1 MTTPSDAAET
11 AEPTRSSWW
20 ARVRPEERTAV
31 VYATAWFFC
40 ILFGYMVVRPVRET
54 MGSVGGTQQL
64 QGLML
69 VTFLV
74 MLAAVPLYSAL
85 VARLPRRWL
94 VRVVYHFF
102 ASCLVA
108 FFLLMQ
114 LDIEWVRTWTARCF
128 FVWVNVFALFAT
140 SVFWSVLAD
149 LFTSSQGK
157 RLFGMIAAGG
167 TAGAITGS
175 LLTSQVATRLST
187 GALLLLPVVMIETGL
202 WFAWRL
208 EKQFARPSREVNSQ
222 KANAGK
228 RGPSESPAGGGVL
241 SGITHVARSPYL
253 AMICAFLVLVQFCGT
268 QLYFQQAEIVAAEIE
283 TKEARTQLFAYL
295 DLGTQLLTLAIQ
307 ALLSGIVLRRF
318 GVSVALVVL
327 PVIYFAGFL
336 SLAFIPALSTL
347 VVTMIATRAGGY
359 GITVPAREVLFT
371 VVSREDKYKSKSFID
386 TVVLRGGD
394 ALSGQLFGV
403 ARQLGMGITAMNLW
417 ALPLT
422 VIWGTIAWRLGRMQK
437 GRALQATSAT
447 ESPETDGT
455 CVSSKERDIDE
466 PEH

>member
-1 MTTPSDAAET
+1 MTAKTEATNSSET
-11 AEPTRSSWW
+11 ASTPWWSRVEPHERS
-20 ARVRPEERTAV
+20 AV
-31 VYATAWFFC
+31 GWATAWFFC
-40 ILFGYMVVRPVRET
+40 ILLAYLIVRPVRET
-54 MGSVGGTQQL
+54 MGSIGGTRQL

-69 VTFLV
+69 ATFLV
-74 MLAAVPLYSAL
+74 MLAAVPLYSSL

-102 ASCLVA
+102 AVCLVT

-114 LDIEWVRTWTARCF
+114 LEAEFVRTWTARAF

-149 LFTSSQGK
+149 LFSSNQGK

-175 LLTSQVATRLST
+175 LLTSQLATQLST
-187 GALLLLPVVMIETGL
+187 GVLLLLPAVVIEAGL
-202 WFAWRL
+202 WCAWRL
-208 EKQFARPSREVNSQ
+208 EKQSTVVPDAGEPTPRPT
-222 KANAGK
+222 
-228 RGPSESPAGGGVL
+228 ESPTGGGLL
-241 SGITHVARSPYL
+241 SGITHVVRSPYL
-253 AMICAFLVLVQFCGT
+253 AMICLFLVLVQSCGT
-268 QLYFQQAEIVAAEIE
+268 QLYFQQAEIVASEIE

-307 ALLSGIVLRRF
+307 ALLSGVILKRL

-327 PVIYFAGFL
+327 PIIYFAGFA
-336 SLAFIPALSTL
+336 SLAMSPVLPTL
-347 VVTMIATRAGGY
+347 VVTMIATRAGAY

-394 ALSGQLFGV
+394 AMSGQLFGF
-403 ARQLGMGITAMNLW
+403 ARQLGVSITTMNVW
-417 ALPLT
+417 ALPVT
-422 VIWGTIAWRLGRMQK
+422 VAWGLVAWKLGRLQK
-437 GRALQATSAT
+437 RRAAELAA
-447 ESPETDGT
+447 
-455 CVSSKERDIDE
+455 VSEME
-466 PEH
+466 A

>member
-1 MTTPSDAAET
+1 MRYVGDASFHFSRKRTLIPNSDAAKSSELT
-11 AEPTRSSWW
+11 KPRWWSRVEPH
-20 ARVRPEERTAV
+20 ERKAV
-31 VYATAWFFC
+31 VWATAWFFF
-40 ILFGYMVVRPVRET
+40 ILLGYMIIRPVRET
-54 MGSVGGTQQL
+54 MGSIGGTQQL

-69 VTFLV
+69 ATFLV
-74 MLAAVPLYSAL
+74 MLAAVPLYSSL

-102 ASCLVA
+102 AGCLVA
-108 FFLLMQ
+108 FFVLMQ
-114 LDIEWVRTWTARCF
+114 LDSEFVRTWTARTF

-157 RLFGMIAAGG
+157 RLFGLIAAGG

-175 LLTSQVATRLST
+175 LITSQVATQLST
-187 GALLLLPVVMIETGL
+187 DVLLLLPVVVIEAGL
-202 WFAWRL
+202 WCAWRL
-208 EKQFARPSREVNSQ
+208 EKQSTSILSDTESTSNVSQ
-222 KANAGK
+222 
-228 RGPSESPAGGGVL
+228 SPTGGGVL

-253 AMICAFLVLVQFCGT
+253 GMICVFLVLVQFCGT

-307 ALLSGIVLRRF
+307 ALLSSVILRRF
-318 GVSVALVVL
+318 GVSVALVIL
-327 PVIYFAGFL
+327 PVVYFAGFL
-336 SLAFIPALSTL
+336 SLALNPMLSTL

-394 ALSGQLFGV
+394 AASGQLFGF
-403 ARQLGMGITAMNLW
+403 ARQLGVSITAMNVW
-417 ALPLT
+417 ALPIT
-422 VIWGTIAWRLGRMQK
+422 AIWGVVAWRLGRLQK
-437 GRALQATSAT
+437 RRAAQLAT
-447 ESPETDGT
+447 ESESDA
-455 CVSSKERDIDE
+455 
-466 PEH
+466 